1 MTTTQLV
8 ERSTRPH
15 LRKILPQKS
24 PREKFIPIK
33 LNTSKNTQ
41 EVLNRL
47 SEYYDGPAR
56 QLIFRG
62 NPILQ
67 EFGMGPQPKLLQ
79 AFTENIE
86 HISQLLMDVI
96 ESYKKETIKKTPFI
110 FDIEELSA
118 RFFEEVKP
126 SGLMDDIIDTNVL
139 YKDLPFE
146 EKETLRQFILIAIE
160 SLNENN
166 GLNIRAVNKGFHIDE
181 TLSEGSKCL
190 THILESS
197 TSEIDI
203 ENGEII
209 CAELRKLE
217 MGKEEAA
224 VACRYDRAHGY
235 DRVIKEGTSGAQIE
249 TFVEVFP
256 LQWHTPDDTQS
267 SNSESDSNITW
278 IYCNPLKRYIPVHEG
293 IMKAKGTTDIFIRT
307 IHSMSENLKGKTVF
321 QIGYSH
327 GAITTAIARVARKIV
342 GVDVLKEAFDNAS
355 LTLET
360 EEPKV
365 KDKVTLLNNDLSYL
379 EKYVDI
385 TGEKADYLFFNCP
398 IFRGYGD
405 PNSLAGED
413 FDVIKRTLLMLPKVL
428 KDNGKAYLLVAYPIT
443 EQGRKRLWTIESL
456 RKFLNEKMPEWEYT
470 PIKLEADYNEHGKYG
485 IVEISR
491 KT

>member
-146 EKETLRQFILIAIE
+146 EKETLRQFVLIAIE

-181 TLSEGSKCL
+181 TISEGSKRL

-197 TSEIDI
+197 TSGIDI
-203 ENGEII
+203 EDGGII
-209 CAELRKLE
+209 CTELRRLE
-217 MGKEEAA
+217 MEKERRCLAYI
-224 VACRYDRAHGY
+224 YDKEHGY
-235 DRVIKEGTSGAQIE
+235 ERVIKHGTSGAQIE
-249 TFVEVFP
+249 AYSEVVP
-256 LQWHTPDDTQS
+256 SREHIVGDIQLPK
-267 SNSESDSNITW
+267 EEGTW
-278 IYCNPLKRYIPVHEG
+278 TYCNPLKRYIPVRKG
-293 IMKAKGTTDIFIRT
+293 IMKAKGTTNIYIFFIKNYL
-307 IHSMSENLKGKTVF
+307 SENLKDKTVF

-327 GAITTAIARVARKIV
+327 GAITTALARVARKIV
-342 GVDVLKEAFDNAS
+342 GVDVLKEAFDNAH
-355 LTLET
+355 LTLQG
-360 EEPKV
+360 EEPEV
-365 KDKVTLLNNDLSYL
+365 KDKVTLFNDDLSYL
-379 EKYVDI
+379 EKYVEM
-385 TGEKADYLFFNCP
+385 TGERADYLVFNCP
-398 IFRGYGD
+398 IFKGHGN
-405 PNSLAGED
+405 PNSLAGDD

-428 KDNGKAYLLVAYPIT
+428 KDNGKAYLLAAYPIT
-443 EQGRKRLWTIESL
+443 EQGRNRLWTVDSL
-456 RKFLNEKMPEWEYT
+456 REFLNEKMPEWEYN
-470 PIKLEADYNEHGKYG
+470 PIQLEAPYNEHGTYG

-491 KT
+491 KKY